1 MNIQQLSDNRSSFWS
16 QKFTN
21 ILTSQIVNDL
31 QYLNLLA
38 LASYQSTWNTFMTTS
53 VIKHQRI

>member
-38 LASYQSTWNTFMTTS
+38 LASYQST
-53 VIKHQRI
+53 